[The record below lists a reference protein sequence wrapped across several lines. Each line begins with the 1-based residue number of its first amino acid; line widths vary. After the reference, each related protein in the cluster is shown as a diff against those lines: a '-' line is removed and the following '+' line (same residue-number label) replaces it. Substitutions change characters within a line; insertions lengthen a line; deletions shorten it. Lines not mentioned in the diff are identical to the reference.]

1 MSNQS
6 NTPPYQDGF
15 LITLIILAI
24 VGLIWLFLPFLAALF
39 FSLIVA
45 TATYQLFLKLQH
57 RWKLSDTVASTVMSI
72 LIFFTVIAP
81 ITYLLV
87 EISLRTGE
95 LYGSVQGWV
104 DAQDSESLKK
114 IYTETAK
121 KLPFDLGDQSALIAQ
136 LDANLTKL
144 ITVAKNTVVFL
155 LRSIFSNT
163 AGFLTFVFLSVFA
176 LFFFYRDGD
185 DIARQIKVL
194 SPLPNRYDELLMVR
208 FSSLA
213 TVLTISVVIVALLQG
228 VSFGILMSFLG
239 LPALFLGIGIAVTSF
254 IPVVGSALIWIP
266 VAVYLYLQGEVWQ
279 AILVVVWG
287 MVIMGF
293 VIDNVLRP
301 VMIQKI
307 SKGLPDGG
315 NLGALDHTLLTVLS
329 TLAGLIQ
336 FGIIGML
343 FGPVIAA
350 MAIAIFDVYEQ
361 IHGDTLDR
369 ENC

>member
-1 MSNQS
+1 MSNKS
-6 NTPPYQDGF
+6 TTPPYQDGF

-24 VGLIWLFLPFLAALF
+24 VGLIWLFLPFLPALF

-57 RWKLSDTVASTVMSI
+57 RWKLSDTTAATAMSI

-114 IYTETAK
+114 IYTETAR
-121 KLPFDLGDQSALIAQ
+121 KLPFELGDQSALIAQ